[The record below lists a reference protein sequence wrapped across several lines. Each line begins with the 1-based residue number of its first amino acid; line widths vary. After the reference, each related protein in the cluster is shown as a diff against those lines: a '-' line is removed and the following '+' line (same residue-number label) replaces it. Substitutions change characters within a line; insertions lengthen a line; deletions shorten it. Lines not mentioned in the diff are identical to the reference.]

1 MPLRVDRKI
10 STGLPGAGSG
20 ASMTQMR
27 ARNLLALCALLSVAC
42 AAALGASQ
50 APAAPDVLTIG
61 GDVERSISFT
71 LAELRSLP
79 RTTVTV
85 EDEGRTVR
93 YEGVLIGELL
103 ERAGAPLGAELRGDA
118 VTTYVVASAR
128 DDYQA
133 VFSLAELDPDYT
145 NSRIIVAD
153 TVDGQA
159 LFDYQGPLRIVAPG
173 DTRGSR
179 SVRMLVRLE
188 VVRLR
193 K

>member
-1 MPLRVDRKI
+1 
-10 STGLPGAGSG
+10 
-20 ASMTQMR
+20 MR
-27 ARNLLALCALLSVAC
+27 AHNLLTLGALLSVAY

-50 APAAPDVLTIG
+50 APAATDVLTIG

-103 ERAGAPLGAELRGDA
+103 ERAGAPLGPELRGDA

-159 LFDYQGPLRIVAPG
+159 LFDYQGPLRIVSPE